1 MDSFASVIEGW
12 HDFYAVINAA
22 AATLVGLLFVS
33 LSMNVEIIT
42 NDGNADLRELALQT
56 FVNFLNLVVVSVLFL
71 IPLQDPLGLGLPL
84 LGISAGG
91 LIINLKLF
99 IKTRRSQKHVWKTG
113 DITRRFSTPLLS
125 YLVMVFV
132 SVSLIQG
139 QTGVL
144 YWLVPVMIILIIG
157 ASVNSWDLLLR
168 LTKPSQEDE

>member
-12 HDFYAVINAA
+12 HDFYSVINAA

-42 NDGNADLRELALQT
+42 HEGNADLRELALQT

-84 LGISAGG
+84 LGISLGG
-91 LIINLKLF
+91 LIINLNLYL
-99 IKTRRSQKHVWKTG
+99 KTRRSQNHVWERR

-125 YLVMVFV
+125 YLVMVVV
-132 SVSLIQG
+132 SVSLILG
-139 QTGVL
+139 QTGGL
-144 YWLVPVMIILIIG
+144 YWLVPVMIVLIIG

-168 LTKPSQEDE
+168 LIKPSQEG